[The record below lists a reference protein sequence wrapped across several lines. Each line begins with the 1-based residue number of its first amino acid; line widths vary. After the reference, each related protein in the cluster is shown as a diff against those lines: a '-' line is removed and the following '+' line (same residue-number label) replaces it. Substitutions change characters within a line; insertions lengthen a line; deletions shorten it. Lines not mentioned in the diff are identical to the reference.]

1 MWLFECT
8 GVCVCECVG
17 WGGVGG
23 FGYVGV
29 APANLL
35 LVKKEQLYRGLCS
48 TLIYAGVFDT

>member
-1 MWLFECT
+1 M
-8 GVCVCECVG
+8 CVCECVG